1 MTGFGRAA
9 FQVEGASFEVEVRST
24 NHRFLDLRVR
34 VPRALAELES
44 ELRARVTARFGR
56 GKVDAVIQP
65 PPGAPRERLQIDL
78 ETAGRYLEAAA
89 ALRSRH
95 GLSGSLEV
103 GELLSLPGVARLV
116 EVELPAEALQRAC
129 FDALDFALERA
140 DAMRTAE
147 GVALERE
154 LAGRLEGIGALAAA
168 LEQRAGAVQ
177 DAARERLRRRAEKLA
192 QETGLLDEARLHQ
205 EIVLA
210 ADRSDVTEEL
220 VRLRSHVEQ
229 FRAALA
235 EAGPGHP
242 VGRRL
247 DFLLQELGREANT
260 LGAKVADAG
269 AGQLVVELKTELERV
284 REQAQNVE

>member
-1 MTGFGRAA
+1 MTGFGRSA
-9 FQVEGASFEVEVRST
+9 FQVEGAGFEVEVRST

-34 VPRALAELES
+34 VPRAFAELEA
-44 ELRARVTARFGR
+44 EVRARVAARFGR
-56 GKVDAVIQP
+56 GKVDAVVQS

-78 ETAGRYLEAAA
+78 EAAGRYLEAAA

-95 GLSGSLEV
+95 GLAGVIEV
-103 GELLSLPGVARLV
+103 GELLALPGVARLV
-116 EVELPAEALQRAC
+116 EVDLPTEALARAC
-129 FDALDFALERA
+129 FDALDVAVERA
-140 DAMRTAE
+140 DAMRVAE
-147 GVALERE
+147 GAALERE
-154 LAGRLEGIGALAAA
+154 LLARLDGIAALAAG
-168 LEQRAGAVQ
+168 LEERAAGVQ
-177 DAARERLRRRAEKLA
+177 DAVRERLRRRAEKLA
-192 QETGLLDEARLHQ
+192 QETGLFDEARLHQ
-205 EIVLA
+205 ELVLA

-220 VRLRSHVEQ
+220 VRLRSHLEQ

-235 EAGPGHP
+235 DAGPGRP